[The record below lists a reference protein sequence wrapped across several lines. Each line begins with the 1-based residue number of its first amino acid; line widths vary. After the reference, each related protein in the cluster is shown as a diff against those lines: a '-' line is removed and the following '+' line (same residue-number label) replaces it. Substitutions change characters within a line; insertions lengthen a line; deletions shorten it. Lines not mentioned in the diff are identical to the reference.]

1 MPADAAPAAAAPTY
15 ETVLVERH
23 GPVAVIAMNRPEKLN
38 AFNTQLCHD
47 LAAAMAEVEADATVR
62 VVVLTGEG
70 RAFCAG
76 ADLSDASL
84 GPQVTEK
91 LMTVFKPS
99 LDAIATSAKPYVA
112 AVQGACAGIGA
123 AYAQACDLAVMEEES
138 YMYQAFAAIGLIP
151 DGGNHWHLLRAL
163 GYKRAYAAIVGAE
176 KLPAADCLAAGMA
189 NRVVP
194 TGEGRAAALAWA
206 AELAK
211 GAPRTMRH
219 AKTVLRAATTQSL
232 DENYA
237 LEAELQA
244 DCSTSEDAKN
254 AIASFFRK
262 EKPVFTGA

>member
-1 MPADAAPAAAAPTY
+1 MPDDAAPAAAY

-23 GPVAVIAMNRPEKLN
+23 GPVAVIAMNRPDKLN
-38 AFNTQLCHD
+38 AFDGRLCED
-47 LAAAMAEVEADATVR
+47 LAAAMAEVEADASVR
-62 VVVLTGEG
+62 VVVLAGEG

-76 ADLSDASL
+76 ADLSGASL
-84 GPQVTEK
+84 DAGVTEK

-99 LDAIATSAKPYVA
+99 LDAVATSAKPYVA

-123 AYAQACDLAVMEEES
+123 AYAQTCDLAVMEEDA

-176 KLPAADCLAAGMA
+176 KLPAADCLAAGMV

-206 AELAK
+206 AELAR
-211 GAPRTMRH
+211 GAPRTLRH
-219 AKTVLRAATTQSL
+219 AKTVLRAAATQTL
-232 DENYA
+232 DESYA

-244 DCSTSEDAKN
+244 DCSASEDAKN
-254 AIASFFRK
+254 AIAAFFRK
-262 EKPVFTGA
+262 ETPVFTGA